1 LTTIPVYDKKK
12 KNLMRE
18 VNSMKWKTRV
28 TELLNCEY
36 PILQGA
42 LSRIGNWKFAAAV
55 SNSGAHGCLTAA
67 VSLTPEKLREDIRRC
82 REATDKPFSVNITVG
97 MCPHIDEMLD
107 VCLEEGIEVIETAVF
122 NADEYGKR
130 IKEAGRK
137 WIHKT
142 ATIRHALHAE
152 KQGADAVIIVGLEGI
167 GFKNILQL
175 PTMTTIAWAA
185 RKLKVPII
193 AAGGIGDARTFLG
206 ALALGADGIMMGTA
220 FMATKECPISDRFKE
235 RMIQAFPDNPHFRST
250 VLAPPNPKDYE
261 AVMKKRGEMPLE
273 RWLTA
278 LERVMLK
285 HDDWELA
292 PEMWNEDYERLSS
305 LMSFAATYVDHIPTV
320 KELVE
325 GIIKGAEEIIAKW
338 EFLKH

>member
-1 LTTIPVYDKKK
+1 
-12 KNLMRE
+12 ME
-18 VNSMKWKTRV
+18 WKTRLTDV
-28 TELLNCEY
+28 IGCEY

-55 SNSGAHGCLTAA
+55 SEAGAHGTLTAA
-67 VSLTPEKLREDIRRC
+67 VSMTPDRLRDDIKRLRD
-82 REATDKPFSVNITVG
+82 ATDKPFSVNITVG
-97 MCPHIDEMLD
+97 MCPHIDEMLE
-107 VCLEEGIEVIETAVF
+107 VCLEEGVEVIETAVF
-122 NADEYGKR
+122 TADQYGKR

-142 ATIRHALHAE
+142 ATVKHALHAE
-152 KQGADAVIIVGLEGI
+152 KQGADALILVGLEGI
-167 GFKNILQL
+167 GFKNVLQL

-185 RKLKVPII
+185 RRIKVPIV

-206 ALALGADGIMMGTA
+206 ALALGAEGVMMGTA

-235 RMIQAFPDNPHFRST
+235 KMVQIDPDNPYFRNT
-250 VLAPPNPKDYE
+250 VLAPPNPKEYE
-261 AVMKKRGEMPLE
+261 AVMKKRSEMPLE

-292 PEMWNEDYERLSS
+292 PEMWNEDYDRLSG
-305 LMSFAATYVDHIPTV
+305 LMSFAATYVERIPTV
-320 KELVE
+320 KEFVD
-325 GIIKGAEEIIAKW
+325 GIIHGAGDIIAGW
-338 EFLKH
+338 QFLKR

>member
-1 LTTIPVYDKKK
+1 
-12 KNLMRE
+12 MR
-18 VNSMKWKTRV
+18 WKTKV
-28 TELLNCEY
+28 TELLDCEY

-55 SNSGAHGCLTAA
+55 SESGAHGCLTAA
-67 VSLTPEKLREDIRRC
+67 VSLTPQKLREDIQRC

-107 VCLEEGIEVIETAVF
+107 VCLEEGVEVIETAVF
-122 NADEYGKR
+122 SADPYGKR

-142 ATIRHALHAE
+142 ATLKHALHAQ
-152 KQGADAVIIVGLEGI
+152 KQGADAVIMVGLEGI

-175 PTMTTIAWAA
+175 PTMTTIAWASSQI
-185 RKLKVPII
+185 KIPLI

-206 ALALGADGIMMGTA
+206 ALALGAEGVMMGTA
-220 FMATKECPISDRFKE
+220 FMATKECPITDRFKE
-235 RMIQAFPDNPHFRST
+235 RMVSAYPDNPHLRTT

-261 AVMKKRGEMPLE
+261 GVMAKRGEMPLE
-273 RWLTA
+273 KWLTA

-292 PEMWNEDYERLSS
+292 PEMWNEDYDRLSS
-305 LMSFAATYVDHIPTV
+305 LMSFAVTYIERIPTI
-320 KELVE
+320 KEFVE
-325 GIIKGAEEIIAKW
+325 GIIKGAEEIMAKW
-338 EFLKH
+338 EFIKG